1 MLENHGDKELD
12 QDQQLYFLWKE
23 RLECTA
29 ITKNGVPLKGT
40 VELFDK
46 YVILFRTLSG
56 KQSMIYKHALSTII
70 AEPTNKTTN

>member
-1 MLENHGDKELD
+1 MLENRGDKEFA
-12 QDQQLYFLWKE
+12 QDQQLYFLWKD
-23 RLECTA
+23 RRECTV

-70 AEPTNKTTN
+70 AEPTNKTIS